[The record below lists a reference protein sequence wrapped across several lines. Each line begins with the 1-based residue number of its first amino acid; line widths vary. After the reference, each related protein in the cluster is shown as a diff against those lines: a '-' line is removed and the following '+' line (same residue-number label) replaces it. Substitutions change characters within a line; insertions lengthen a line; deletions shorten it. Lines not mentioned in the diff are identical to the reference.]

1 MPVTVPLILVMGV
14 SGCGKTTVGR
24 ELAERLNVPYAD
36 GADISLEAGHSGH
49 SGDFD
54 EPPDAAVADWFR
66 NRAASGGVVSRPA
79 LRRRDRDRLA
89 AAVPGLYFLHLDG
102 TRKLVGK
109 RLAER
114 KELFVPHDVLDAQFA
129 ALEPLGPDEHGAA
142 VGIDGSPA
150 QVVNRA
156 VDAAR
161 TPYCVQLA
169 TGVHAYVQPDGGWCL
184 SNAGFVSDGTTTL
197 LVDTAATE
205 PRARLLREAVLA
217 SGAPDPSLVVNTH
230 HHGDHTYGNS
240 VFTPATVVGHAACR
254 QQVLAS
260 GRHLE
265 LVWPEVEY
273 GDVRLTAPDMTYTES
288 MTLTAGGTEVRLL
301 HPGPAHTVGDTVVW
315 LPEQRIVFAGDIA
328 LCGGTPFVAFGSLGG
343 SLRALELLRS
353 LGAET
358 VVPGHGPVTDPGV
371 FDTVERYLRYVG
383 ELAAAGRAAGRT
395 PLETARAADPEAAA
409 SAGLR
414 EPERLVAN
422 LHRAYSE
429 LAGEPEGHPLDAAE
443 YFADMARVNG
453 GEMMP
458 CHA

>member
-1 MPVTVPLILVMGV
+1 MPVTVPLIVVMGV

-36 GADISLEAGHSGH
+36 GADVGREAGRAEAFGEPS
-49 SGDFD
+49 D
-54 EPPDAAVADWFR
+54 EAVAGWLR
-66 NRAASGGVVSRPA
+66 RRAASGGVVSRPA

-102 TRKLVGK
+102 SRELVGE

-129 ALEPLGPDEHGAA
+129 ALEPLAPDEHGAA
-142 VGIDGSPA
+142 VGIDGTPA
-150 QVVNRA
+150 QIVDRA

-161 TPYCVQLA
+161 TPYSVQLA

-217 SGAPDPSLVVNTH
+217 SGAPDPALVVNTH

-240 VFTPATVVGHAACR
+240 VFAPATVVGHAACR
-254 QQVLAS
+254 QQALAS

-288 MTLTAGGTEVRLL
+288 MTLTAGGTEIRLL

-328 LCGGTPFVAFGSLGG
+328 LCGGTPFVAFGSLAG
-343 SLRALELLRS
+343 SLRALERLRS

-383 ELAAAGRAAGRT
+383 ALAAEGRAAGRT
-395 PLETARAADPEAAA
+395 PLETARAADPEAF
-409 SAGLR
+409 AGLR

-443 YFADMARVNG
+443 YFADMAAVNG

>member
-1 MPVTVPLILVMGV
+1 MGVTVPLIVVMGV

-36 GADISLEAGHSGH
+36 GADIGREAGLSPACG
-49 SGDFD
+49 
-54 EPPDAAVADWFR
+54 EPPDGAVARWLR
-66 NRAASGGVVSRPA
+66 RRAASGGVVSRPA

-102 TRKLVGK
+102 SRQLVGA

-129 ALEPLGPDEHGAA
+129 ALEPLAPDEHGAA
-142 VGIDGSPA
+142 VGIDGTPA
-150 QVVNRA
+150 QIVDRA

-161 TPYCVQLA
+161 TPYCVQIA
-169 TGVHAYVQPDGGWCL
+169 TGVHAYIQPDGGWCL

-205 PRARLLREAVLA
+205 PRAKLLREAVLA
-217 SGAPDPSLVVNTH
+217 SGAPDPALVVNTH

-240 VFTPATVVGHAACR
+240 VFAPATVVGHAACR
-254 QQVLAS
+254 QQVLAA

-265 LVWPEVEY
+265 LLWPEVEY

-315 LPEQRIVFAGDIA
+315 LPEQRVVFAGDIA
-328 LCGGTPFVAFGSLGG
+328 LCGGAPFVAFGSLGG
-343 SLRALELLRS
+343 SLRALEHLRS

-358 VVPGHGPVTDPGV
+358 VVPGHGPVTDAGV
-371 FDTVERYLRYVG
+371 FDAVERYLRYVG
-383 ELAAAGRAAGRT
+383 ELAAQGRAAGRT
-395 PLETARAADPEAAA
+395 PLETARAADPEAFAE
-409 SAGLR
+409 LR

-429 LAGEPEGHPLDAAE
+429 LAGEPEGRPLDAAE
-443 YFADMARVNG
+443 YFADMAALNG

>member
-1 MPVTVPLILVMGV
+1 MPVTVPLIVVMGV

-36 GADISLEAGHSGH
+36 GEDIRREAGLAGA
-49 SGDFD
+49 FD
-54 EPPDAAVADWFR
+54 EPPDDAVADWLR
-66 NRAASGGVVSRPA
+66 RRAASGGVVSRAA
-79 LRRRDRDRLA
+79 LRRRDRDPLA

-102 TRKLVGK
+102 SRRLVGE

-129 ALEPLGPDEHGAA
+129 ALEPLAADEQGAA
-142 VGIDGSPA
+142 VAIDGTPA
-150 QVVNRA
+150 QIVDRA

-169 TGVHAYVQPDGGWCL
+169 TGVHAYIQPDGGWCL

-205 PRARLLREAVLA
+205 RRARLLREAVLA
-217 SGAPDPSLVVNTH
+217 SGAPDPALVVNTH
-230 HHGDHTYGNS
+230 HHGDHTYGNG
-240 VFTPATVVGHAACR
+240 VFAPATVVGHAACR
-254 QQVLAS
+254 QQVLAA

-273 GDVRLTAPDMTYTES
+273 GDVRLRAPDMTYTES
-288 MTLTAGGTEVRLL
+288 MTLTAGGADVRLL

-343 SLRALELLRS
+343 SLRALERLRS

-358 VVPGHGPVTDPGV
+358 VVPGHGPVADPGV
-371 FDTVERYLRYVG
+371 FDTAERYLRYVG
-383 ELAAAGRAAGRT
+383 ELAAEGRAAGRT
-395 PLETARAADPEAAA
+395 PLETARAAESEAF
-409 SAGLR
+409 AGLR

-429 LAGEPEGHPLDAAE
+429 LAGEPEGHPLDPAE
-443 YFADMARVNG
+443 YFADMATVNG